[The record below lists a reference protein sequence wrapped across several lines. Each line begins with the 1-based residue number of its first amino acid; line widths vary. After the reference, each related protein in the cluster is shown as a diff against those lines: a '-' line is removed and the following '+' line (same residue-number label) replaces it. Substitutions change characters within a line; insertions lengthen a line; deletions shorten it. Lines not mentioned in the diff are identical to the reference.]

1 MKVKRS
7 DLAKDLRLAGDFYR
21 LTTPM
26 TRLDHKENP
35 SFNWLHKTNECTT
48 ELIRSDG
55 SKMRLLVSIP
65 KNKTNRK
72 CPVVLWLH
80 GGGYAGGFPEMIR
93 MSVGKELLD
102 SCIVISPDYALS
114 CEHPYP
120 AALFDAYR
128 SLVWL
133 KDHAEELGG
142 RSDQIFVGG
151 ESSGGGLTVALC
163 LLARDLGTV
172 NIACQMPI
180 YPMLDDRMKT
190 ESMKDNNAPI
200 WNEELNRKAWAQ
212 YLAGQKIIT
221 EYAAPA
227 RAKDYRNLPLAIS
240 FVGSVDPFY
249 DETLIYM
256 HHLKQAGVPVH
267 YLKVPGAFHAFDM
280 VAPLSKEAK
289 AARKFFQSQVK
300 YAIHHYFAPQSE
312 SESET

>member
-7 DLAKDLRLAGDFYR
+7 DIASDLRIPGDF
-21 LTTPM
+21 LKLITPYTSLKHGQM
-26 TRLDHKENP
+26 P
-35 SFNWLHKTNECTT
+35 AMNWLLKSNECTT

-93 MSVGKELLD
+93 ISAGKELQN
-102 SCIVISPDYALS
+102 SCIVVSPDYALS
-114 CEHPYP
+114 YEHPYP

-128 SLVWL
+128 SLLWL
-133 KDHAEELGG
+133 KEHAEELGG

-151 ESSGGGLTVALC
+151 ESAGGGLCVALC

-190 ESMKDNNAPI
+190 NSMKNNDAPI
-200 WNEELNRKAWAQ
+200 WNEKLNRKAWGQ

-227 RAKDYRNLPLAIS
+227 RARNYRNLPPAIS

-249 DETLIYM
+249 DEMLIYM
-256 HHLKQAGVPVH
+256 HHLKQAGIPVH
-267 YLKVPGAFHAFDM
+267 CLKVPAAFHAFDM
-280 VAPLSKEAK
+280 MVPFSKEAK
-289 AARKFFQSQVK
+289 AARKFFRTQVE
-300 YAIHHYFAPQSE
+300 YATHHYFACQPHS
-312 SESET
+312 